1 MFNAHL
7 FIHLVILILIHDTN
21 HPVKTVH
28 SSLSDFYTHIYNIIG
43 FNVIKWGI
51 HKVYL
56 WNIYLRSAQID
67 ACMI

>member
-7 FIHLVILILIHDTN
+7 FIHLVILIHIQDTN

-51 HKVYL
+51 HKVYF
-56 WNIYLRSAQID
+56 
-67 ACMI
+67 